1 MARSKRIT
9 VVGCVL
15 VLSLALGTASAE
27 VVVIVSAQSPVSALT
42 RAQLADIYL
51 GRSNR
56 LPNGDPVVPIDQAF
70 GSAAHDLFY
79 RDYIGRSTA
88 LIKAHWSRLIFTGR
102 GQPPK
107 AVPNDSATAEI
118 VAENPNT
125 IGYVDSGHVDIR
137 LRIVP
142 IE

>member
-1 MARSKRIT
+1 MARSKHNT

-15 VLSLALGTASAE
+15 ALGLALGTASAE
-27 VVVIVSAQSPVSALT
+27 VVVIVSAQSPVTALT
-42 RAQLADIYL
+42 RTQLADIYL

-56 LPNGDPVVPIDQAF
+56 LPNGEPVVPIDQAF
-70 GSAAHDLFY
+70 GSPAHDVFY

-102 GQPPK
+102 GQPPQ
-107 AVPNDSATAEI
+107 AVPNDIATVEI
-118 VAENPNT
+118 VAENPDT
-125 IGYVDSGHVDIR
+125 IGYVESSHVDNR